1 MNSPTTNPETPATGR
16 SEGDN
21 IIRMLYYCADEPRL
35 ESQIRM
41 YSELDRAQ
49 FVKYVIH
56 CIKRGLLKV
65 VMTEEQQH
73 FVTTE
78 RGKQVLATT
87 ENIMHTL
94 GITPERSD

>member
-1 MNSPTTNPETPATGR
+1 MTNPEEPVKGR
-16 SEGDN
+16 SEGDT
-21 IIRMLYYCADEPRL
+21 IIRMLYYCVDEPRL
-35 ESQIRM
+35 ESQIRI

-78 RGKQVLATT
+78 RGKQVLATA
-87 ENIMHTL
+87 ENIMHSL
-94 GITPERSD
+94 GITPDQGN